1 MPKQLL
7 TGTLDEQCEFLY
19 KLAQEKMQ
27 QGNYTGA
34 VHALKEIVKHNPEFR
49 DAKAFLAEAKR
60 HQAEQSQLLW
70 FAFGGA
76 AIFVFIGTLLQL
88 GNDLF
93 FIGLI
98 AVGALLGFLVGNMVR
113 SLRHPK
119 NLNNNFKN

>member
-19 KLAQEKMQ
+19 ELAQEKMQ

-34 VHALKEIVKHNPEFR
+34 EHALKEIVKHNPDYR
-49 DAKAFLAEAKR
+49 DAKAFLADAKR
-60 HQAEQSQLLW
+60 HKAEQSQLLW

-76 AIFVFIGTLLQL
+76 AVFVFIGTLLQL

-98 AVGALLGFLVGNMVR
+98 AIGALLGFLLGNLVR
-113 SLRHPK
+113 SLRRSKIEP
-119 NLNNNFKN
+119 